1 MGEMRAVQ
9 AMLHGLQL
17 DRALLDAQVGMQL
30 GQLHDITPQP
40 GQGCPPCLML
50 LALPISMRGR
60 GLLIIN
66 TPAIPSI
73 RGLLPLLLLPL
84 GAWPPAASW
93 RWVTLLARRTA
104 LGAARWQDRA
114 AFNRCTAELSC
125 TTAWKKV

>member
-1 MGEMRAVQ
+1 MQHPVPTPATAV
-9 AMLHGLQL
+9 A
-17 DRALLDAQVGMQL
+17 
-30 GQLHDITPQP
+30 TPRCCRP
-40 GQGCPPCLML
+40 TNAASPAYPLML